1 MSTAYVI
8 VTIVAAAAMLIASG
22 VDVFRAQWVR
32 DNMRHYGI
40 PDWTLMPLAVIKAAG
55 AAGLLVGLAIPPLG
69 LAAAICLVLYFIGAI
84 ITILRARGYG
94 DLAYPM
100 PYLALAAASLVLFVL
115 A

>member
-32 DNMRHYGI
+32 DNMKRYGL
-40 PDWTLMPLAVIKAAG
+40 PEWTLYPLAVIKAAG
-55 AAGLLVGLAIPPLG
+55 ALGLLVGLAIPALG

-84 ITILRARGYG
+84 ITIVRARGYG
-94 DLAYPM
+94 DLVYPT
-100 PYLALAAASLVLFVL
+100 PYLVLAAASLGLFV
-115 A
+115 AS

>member
-32 DNMRHYGI
+32 DNMRTYGI

-55 AAGLLVGLAIPPLG
+55 AVGLLVGLAIPPLG

-94 DLAYPM
+94 DLGYPM

>member
-8 VTIVAAAAMLIASG
+8 VTIAAAAAMLIASG

-32 DNMRHYGI
+32 DNMRRYGL
-40 PDWTLMPLAVIKAAG
+40 PDWTLYPLALIKAAG
-55 AAGLLVGLAIPPLG
+55 ALGLLVGLAIPALG

-84 ITILRARGYG
+84 ITIVRARGYG

-100 PYLALAAASLVLFVL
+100 PYLVLAAASLGLFV
-115 A
+115 AS

>member
-32 DNMRHYGI
+32 DNMRTYGI
-40 PDWTLMPLAVIKAAG
+40 PDWTLTPLAVIKAAG
-55 AAGLLVGLAIPPLG
+55 AVGLLVGLAIPPLG

-100 PYLALAAASLVLFVL
+100 PYLALAAASAVLFVL

>member
-8 VTIVAAAAMLIASG
+8 VTIVAAAAVLIASG

-32 DNMRHYGI
+32 DNMRSYGI
-40 PDWTLMPLAVIKAAG
+40 PEWTLMPLAVIKVAG
-55 AAGLLVGLAIPPLG
+55 AVGLLVGLAIPSLG

-100 PYLALAAASLVLFVL
+100 PYLALAAASAVLFVL